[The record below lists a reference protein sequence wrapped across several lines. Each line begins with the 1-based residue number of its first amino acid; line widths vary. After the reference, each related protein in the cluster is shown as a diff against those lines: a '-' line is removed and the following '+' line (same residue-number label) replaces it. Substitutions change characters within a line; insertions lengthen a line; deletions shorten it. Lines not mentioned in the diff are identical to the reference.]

1 MAKILVTTF
10 NNTLDNYG
18 QVLQYLATQEY
29 LRNRVHRPYLLV
41 SKGNR
46 VLLIDRIKQ
55 TVRSV
60 LSRFKR
66 KYHPVESSNS
76 ESIVDQKKKIFTR

>member
-29 LRNRVHRPYLLV
+29 LRNRGHRPYLFL
-41 SKGNR
+41 STGNR
-46 VLLIDRIKQ
+46 VLLIDRFNLQ
-55 TVRSV
+55 VRSV
-60 LSRFKR
+60 LTRFHR
-66 KYHPVESSNS
+66 KIQPV
-76 ESIVDQKKKIFTR
+76 